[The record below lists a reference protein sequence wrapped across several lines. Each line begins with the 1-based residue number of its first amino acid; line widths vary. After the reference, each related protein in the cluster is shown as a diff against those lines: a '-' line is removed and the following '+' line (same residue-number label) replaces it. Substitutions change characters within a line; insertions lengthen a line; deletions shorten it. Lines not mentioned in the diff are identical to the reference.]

1 MPKLLCANFSR
12 LLHDRAFRLL
22 SALMVFF
29 GTSMAVVNA
38 VHARQDGKIWVMD
51 YTIFIYVILAPIV
64 NAVLTALFIGNDY
77 SSGTIRNKRIAG
89 HRRCIIYLANLLVC
103 ICAGICLCLA
113 FALPQAAVGLLLK
126 GEMNAAPA
134 TILLYVG
141 LSFALMIAF
150 TALFTLIAMLC
161 QNKSHT
167 TAGCILLTFALL
179 FAGVYISSTLE
190 EPEYLAAYSYTE
202 NGVTVEEPEQKNP
215 YCITGVKRQAYEFL
229 QDLTPG
235 GQGDPGQRDGRE
247 KAGHARGV
255 RRAHPAV
262 RDRLW
267 PDILPTRGFEVR

>member
-1 MPKLLCANFSR
+1 MPKLLRANFSR

-38 VHARQDGKIWVMD
+38 VHAQQDGEIWVMD

-77 SSGTIRNKRIAG
+77 SSGTMRNKRIIG
-89 HRRCIIYLANLLVC
+89 HRRGIIYLANLLVC
-103 ICAGICLCLA
+103 VCAGICLCLA
-113 FALPQAAVGLLLK
+113 FALPQAAAGLLLK
-126 GEMNAAPA
+126 GELNAAPA
-134 TILLYVG
+134 TLLLYVG

-202 NGVTVEEPEQKNP
+202 NGVTVEEPEQRNP
-215 YCITGVKRQAYEFL
+215 YYITGMKRQVYEFL

-235 GQGDPGQRDGRE
+235 GQVIQISEMGVKKPAMLAIYDGLILLLVTGFGLVFFRRE
-247 KAGHARGV
+247 DLK
-255 RRAHPAV
+255 
-262 RDRLW
+262 
-267 PDILPTRGFEVR
+267 

>member
-1 MPKLLCANFSR
+1 MPKLLRANFSR

-22 SALMVFF
+22 SALMAFF

-38 VHARQDGKIWVMD
+38 VHARQDGEIWVMV

-77 SSGTIRNKRIAG
+77 SSGTMRNKRIAG
-89 HRRCIIYLANLLVC
+89 HRRGIIYLANLLVC

-113 FALPQAAVGLLLK
+113 FALPQAAAGLLLK
-126 GEMNAAPA
+126 GELNAAPT
-134 TILLYVG
+134 TILLYIG

-202 NGVTVEEPEQKNP
+202 NGVTVEEPEQRNP
-215 YCITGVKRQAYEFL
+215 YYITGMKRQVYEFL

-235 GQGDPGQRDGRE
+235 GQVIQISEMGVKKPAMLAIYDGLILLLVTGFGLVFFRRE
-247 KAGHARGV
+247 DLK
-255 RRAHPAV
+255 
-262 RDRLW
+262 
-267 PDILPTRGFEVR
+267 

>member
-1 MPKLLCANFSR
+1 MPKLLRANFSR

-22 SALMVFF
+22 SALMAFF

-38 VHARQDGKIWVMD
+38 VHARQDGEIWVMD

-77 SSGTIRNKRIAG
+77 SSGTMRSKRIAG
-89 HRRCIIYLANLLVC
+89 HRRGIIYLANLLVC

-215 YCITGVKRQAYEFL
+215 YYITGVKRQVYEFL

-235 GQGDPGQRDGRE
+235 GQVIQISEMGVKKPAMLAIYDGLILLLVTGFGLIFFRRE
-247 KAGHARGV
+247 DLK
-255 RRAHPAV
+255 
-262 RDRLW
+262 
-267 PDILPTRGFEVR
+267 

>member
-1 MPKLLCANFSR
+1 MLKLLRANFSR

-22 SALMVFF
+22 SALMVLF

-38 VHARQDGKIWVMD
+38 VHARQDGEIWVMD

-89 HRRCIIYLANLLVC
+89 HRRGIIYLANLLVC

-215 YCITGVKRQAYEFL
+215 YYITGMKRQVYEFL

-235 GQGDPGQRDGRE
+235 GQVIQVSEMGVKKPVMLAVYDGLILLFVTGFGLIFFRRE
-247 KAGHARGV
+247 DLK
-255 RRAHPAV
+255 
-262 RDRLW
+262 
-267 PDILPTRGFEVR
+267 

>member
-1 MPKLLCANFSR
+1 MLKLLRANFFR

-22 SALMVFF
+22 SALMALF

-38 VHARQDGKIWVMD
+38 VHARQDGEIWVMD

-64 NAVLTALFIGNDY
+64 TAVLTALFIGNDY

-89 HRRCIIYLANLLVC
+89 HRRGLIYLANLLVC

-113 FALPQAAVGLLLK
+113 FALPQAAAGLLLK

-134 TILLYVG
+134 TILRYVG

-179 FAGVYISSTLE
+179 FVGVYISSTLE

-202 NGVTVEEPEQKNP
+202 NGVTVEEPEQRNP
-215 YCITGVKRQAYEFL
+215 YYITGMKRQVYEFL
-229 QDLTPG
+229 QDLMPG
-235 GQGDPGQRDGRE
+235 GQVIQISEMGVKKPALLAMYDGLILLLVTGFGLILFRRE
-247 KAGHARGV
+247 DLK
-255 RRAHPAV
+255 
-262 RDRLW
+262 
-267 PDILPTRGFEVR
+267 

>member
-1 MPKLLCANFSR
+1 MLKLLRANFSR

-22 SALMVFF
+22 SALMAFF

-38 VHARQDGKIWVMD
+38 VHARQDGEIWVMD

-77 SSGTIRNKRIAG
+77 SSGTMRNKRIAG
-89 HRRCIIYLANLLVC
+89 HRRGIIYLANLLVC

-113 FALPQAAVGLLLK
+113 FALPQAAAGLLLK
-126 GEMNAAPA
+126 GELNAAPT

-202 NGVTVEEPEQKNP
+202 NGVTVEEPEQKTP
-215 YCITGVKRQAYEFL
+215 YYITGVKRQVYEFL
-229 QDLTPG
+229 QDFTPG
-235 GQGDPGQRDGRE
+235 GQVIQVSEMGVEKPVMLAVYDGLILLLVTGVGLMLFRRE
-247 KAGHARGV
+247 DLK
-255 RRAHPAV
+255 
-262 RDRLW
+262 
-267 PDILPTRGFEVR
+267 

>member
-1 MPKLLCANFSR
+1 MPKLLRANFSR

-22 SALMVFF
+22 SALMAFF

-38 VHARQDGKIWVMD
+38 VHARQDGEIWVMD

-64 NAVLTALFIGNDY
+64 NAVLTALFIGNDC
-77 SSGTIRNKRIAG
+77 SSGTMRNKRIAG
-89 HRRCIIYLANLLVC
+89 HRRGIIYLANLLVC

-113 FALPQAAVGLLLK
+113 FALPQAAAGLLLK
-126 GEMNAAPA
+126 GELNAAPT

-202 NGVTVEEPEQKNP
+202 NGVTVEEPEQRNP
-215 YCITGVKRQAYEFL
+215 YYITGMKRQVYEFL

-235 GQGDPGQRDGRE
+235 GQVIQISEMGVKKTAMLAIYDGLILLLVTGFGLVFFRRE
-247 KAGHARGV
+247 DLK
-255 RRAHPAV
+255 
-262 RDRLW
+262 
-267 PDILPTRGFEVR
+267 

>member
-1 MPKLLCANFSR
+1 MPKLLRANFSR

-22 SALMVFF
+22 SALMAFF

-38 VHARQDGKIWVMD
+38 VHARQDGEIWVMD

-77 SSGTIRNKRIAG
+77 SSGTMRNKRIAG
-89 HRRCIIYLANLLVC
+89 HRRGIIYLANLLVC
-103 ICAGICLCLA
+103 ICAGICLCLV
-113 FALPQAAVGLLLK
+113 FALPQAAAGLLLK
-126 GEMNAAPA
+126 GELNAAPA

-141 LSFALMIAF
+141 LSFALIIAF
-150 TALFTLIAMLC
+150 TTLFTLIAMLC

-202 NGVTVEEPEQKNP
+202 NGVTVEEPEQRNP
-215 YCITGVKRQAYEFL
+215 YYITGMKRQVYEFL

-235 GQGDPGQRDGRE
+235 GQVIQISEMGVKKPAMLAIYDGLILLLVTGFGLVFFRRE
-247 KAGHARGV
+247 DLK
-255 RRAHPAV
+255 
-262 RDRLW
+262 
-267 PDILPTRGFEVR
+267 

>member
-1 MPKLLCANFSR
+1 MPKLLRANFSR

-22 SALMVFF
+22 SALMAFF

-38 VHARQDGKIWVMD
+38 VHARQDGEIWVMD

-77 SSGTIRNKRIAG
+77 SSGTMRNKRIAG
-89 HRRCIIYLANLLVC
+89 HRRGIIYLANLLVC

-113 FALPQAAVGLLLK
+113 FALPQAAAGLLLK
-126 GEMNAAPA
+126 GELNAAPT
-134 TILLYVG
+134 TILPYIG

-202 NGVTVEEPEQKNP
+202 NGVTVEEPEQRNP
-215 YCITGVKRQAYEFL
+215 YYITGMKRQVYEFL

-235 GQGDPGQRDGRE
+235 GQVIQISEMGVKKPAMLAIYDGLILLLVTGFGLVFFRRE
-247 KAGHARGV
+247 DLK
-255 RRAHPAV
+255 
-262 RDRLW
+262 
-267 PDILPTRGFEVR
+267 

>member
-1 MPKLLCANFSR
+1 MLKLLRANFSR

-38 VHARQDGKIWVMD
+38 VHAQQDGEIWVMD

-64 NAVLTALFIGNDY
+64 NAVLTALFIGNEH
-77 SSGTIRNKRIAG
+77 SSGTMRNKRIAG
-89 HRRCIIYLANLLVC
+89 HRRGIIYLANLLVC

-126 GEMNAAPA
+126 GEMNAAPV

-179 FAGVYISSTLE
+179 F
-190 EPEYLAAYSYTE
+190 
-202 NGVTVEEPEQKNP
+202 
-215 YCITGVKRQAYEFL
+215 
-229 QDLTPG
+229 
-235 GQGDPGQRDGRE
+235 
-247 KAGHARGV
+247 
-255 RRAHPAV
+255 
-262 RDRLW
+262 DRL
-267 PDILPTRGFEVR
+267 

>member
-1 MPKLLCANFSR
+1 MSKLLRANFSR
-12 LLHDRAFRLL
+12 LGHDRAFRLL
-22 SALMVFF
+22 SALMAFF

-38 VHARQDGKIWVMD
+38 VHARQDGEIWVMD

-77 SSGTIRNKRIAG
+77 SSGTMRNKRIVG
-89 HRRCIIYLANLLVC
+89 HRRGIIYLANLLVC
-103 ICAGICLCLA
+103 VCAGICLCLA
-113 FALPQAAVGLLLK
+113 FALPQAAAGLLLK
-126 GEMNAAPA
+126 SELNAAPA

-167 TAGCILLTFALL
+167 TAGCILLTFVLL

-202 NGVTVEEPEQKNP
+202 NGVTVEEPEQRNP
-215 YCITGVKRQAYEFL
+215 YYITGMKRQVYEFL

-235 GQGDPGQRDGRE
+235 GQVNQISEMGVKKPAMLAIYDGLILLLVTGFGLVFFRRE
-247 KAGHARGV
+247 DLK
-255 RRAHPAV
+255 
-262 RDRLW
+262 
-267 PDILPTRGFEVR
+267 

>member
-1 MPKLLCANFSR
+1 MPKLLRANFSR

-38 VHARQDGKIWVMD
+38 VHAQQDGEIWVMD

-64 NAVLTALFIGNDY
+64 NAVLTALFIGNEH
-77 SSGTIRNKRIAG
+77 SSGTMRNKRIAG
-89 HRRCIIYLANLLVC
+89 HRRGIIYLANLLVC

-167 TAGCILLTFALL
+167 AAGCILLVFVLIFL
-179 FAGVYISSTLE
+179 GVYITSALD

-202 NGVTVEEPEQKNP
+202 NGVTVEEPEMKNP
-215 YCITGVKRQAYEFL
+215 NYISGTKRQIYEFM
-229 QDLTPG
+229 QDFTPG
-235 GQGDPGQRDGRE
+235 GQMLQISDMDAEKPMMLAIYDGIILLLVTGFGLIFFRRE
-247 KAGHARGV
+247 DLK
-255 RRAHPAV
+255 
-262 RDRLW
+262 
-267 PDILPTRGFEVR
+267 

>member
-1 MPKLLCANFSR
+1 MLKLLRANFSR

-22 SALMVFF
+22 SALMAFF

-38 VHARQDGKIWVMD
+38 VHARQDGEIWVMD

-89 HRRCIIYLANLLVC
+89 HRRGIIYLANLLVC

-113 FALPQAAVGLLLK
+113 FALPQAAAGLLLK

-167 TAGCILLTFALL
+167 TAGCILMTFALL

-215 YCITGVKRQAYEFL
+215 YYITGVKRQAYEFL

-235 GQGDPGQRDGRE
+235 GQVIQVSEMGVKKPVMLAVYDGLILLFVTGFGLIFFRRE
-247 KAGHARGV
+247 DLK
-255 RRAHPAV
+255 
-262 RDRLW
+262 
-267 PDILPTRGFEVR
+267 

>member
-1 MPKLLCANFSR
+1 MPKLLRANFSR
-12 LLHDRAFRLL
+12 LLHDRAFQLL

-38 VHARQDGKIWVMD
+38 VHAQQDGEIWVMD

-89 HRRCIIYLANLLVC
+89 HRRGIIYLANLLVC

-113 FALPQAAVGLLLK
+113 FALPQAAAGLLLK

-202 NGVTVEEPEQKNP
+202 NGVTVEEPEQRNP
-215 YCITGVKRQAYEFL
+215 YYITGMKRQVYEFL

-235 GQGDPGQRDGRE
+235 GQVIQVSEMGVKKPVMLAVYDGLILLFVTGFGLIFFRRE
-247 KAGHARGV
+247 DLK
-255 RRAHPAV
+255 
-262 RDRLW
+262 
-267 PDILPTRGFEVR
+267 

>member
-1 MPKLLCANFSR
+1 MPKLLRANFSR

-89 HRRCIIYLANLLVC
+89 HRRCIIYLANLLVG

-134 TILLYVG
+134 TLLLYVG
-141 LSFALMIAF
+141 LSFSLMIAF

-215 YCITGVKRQAYEFL
+215 YYITGVKRQAYEFL

-235 GQGDPGQRDGRE
+235 GQVIQVSEMGVKKPVMLAVYDGLILLFVTGFGLILFRRE
-247 KAGHARGV
+247 DLK
-255 RRAHPAV
+255 
-262 RDRLW
+262 
-267 PDILPTRGFEVR
+267 